1 MRHIALGSITLL
13 WKVLAS
19 QPTIA
24 SATWPT
30 AMIPIIPTAHA
41 AIPDEHKQ
49 SAAESFV
56 QRYEQIFAP
65 IPGTVVG
72 RFAPHMLATSH
83 GAGASIKTSR
93 KPSHTISSQQ
103 AHHLERF
110 MHRECC
116 SIFHSFNVISVQMVR
131 DMIAPG
137 WSSKEANVDGDWNSK
152 CKKSV
157 RKICH
162 STHFCHFRTL
172 QNQ

>member
-72 RFAPHMLATSH
+72 RFAPHMLAIPTV
-83 GAGASIKTSR
+83 
-93 KPSHTISSQQ
+93 
-103 AHHLERF
+103 L
-110 MHRECC
+110 
-116 SIFHSFNVISVQMVR
+116 
-131 DMIAPG
+131 AP
-137 WSSKEANVDGDWNSK
+137 
-152 CKKSV
+152 
-157 RKICH
+157 R
-162 STHFCHFRTL
+162 
-172 QNQ
+172 